1 MDKIDKWKIEKE
13 LQRALAIEYVR
24 DYCKE
29 NKISIEKLEKEIFN
43 LSYQVCG
50 FLHPSDIEP
59 DGLLNDMETI
69 PKPTL
74 TIRYEDNKLSIEQ
87 TEFTKEFLSAE

>member
-1 MDKIDKWKIEKE
+1 MKRVDKWNTERE
-13 LQRALAIEYVR
+13 LQRALAIEFVR

-29 NKISIEKLEKEIFN
+29 NKISIEKLEKEIFD

-50 FLHPSDIEP
+50 FLHQSDIEP
-59 DGLLNDMETI
+59 DGLLNDMETM

-74 TIRYEDNKLSIEQ
+74 TIRYGNNKLSIEQ
-87 TEFTKEFLSAE
+87 TEFTKEFLSTE

>member
-1 MDKIDKWKIEKE
+1 MKKVDKWKVEKE

-24 DYCKE
+24 DYCRE
-29 NKISIEKLEKEIFN
+29 NKISIEKLEKEIFD

-50 FLHPSDIEP
+50 FLHPSDIES
-59 DGLLNDMETI
+59 DGLLNDVETM

-74 TIRYEDNKLSIEQ
+74 TIRYENNMLSIEQ